1 MMTFR
6 FIQLIILCHCMY
18 TILAGLHNSSNN
30 NHSNSWNPLSQFRN
44 QRNNNHNDPTTT
56 TTTKKK
62 KKGSLFQI
70 DPKFII
76 QQVCKYGGIVL
87 PELVKTDLKV
97 LEKTCDCDETSIDLI
112 NRKLEVLN
120 FTLDLPEDD
129 NRNKNKNDRPAL
141 RIGRITIKWDSY
153 IKPCLDI
160 EVEDVDILVEFVN
173 VFLTRNNWYVYI
185 IRIMIYPWYY
195 SIITHTSIHSFFF
208 TNRNELQD
216 AGFPPTFYTYTT
228 TAAATTESSSSTNSN
243 SFVTIGSIDLSG
255 KAILKLYSRT
265 LDKELVDDIQL
276 LNLEN
281 LNKLNQRI
289 QNESQ
294 KALERYGRRG
304 CSTGDLYNIIETYFN
319 QLLRRIL
326 TQAATDITL
335 GALTNNNIGTG
346 LDSINKDVK
355 NVLSSSK
362 EMILRYAKNVGDK
375 TNNDIERK
383 FTEFGVR
390 PEHIDIAKRFAR
402 NVLKQDEEENDV

>member
-1 MMTFR
+1 M
-6 FIQLIILCHCMY
+6 
-18 TILAGLHNSSNN
+18 
-30 NHSNSWNPLSQFRN
+30 
-44 QRNNNHNDPTTT
+44 
-56 TTTKKK
+56 
-62 KKGSLFQI
+62 
-70 DPKFII
+70 
-76 QQVCKYGGIVL
+76 
-87 PELVKTDLKV
+87 
-97 LEKTCDCDETSIDLI
+97 
-112 NRKLEVLN
+112 
-120 FTLDLPEDD
+120 
-129 NRNKNKNDRPAL
+129 
-141 RIGRITIKWDSY
+141 
-153 IKPCLDI
+153 
-160 EVEDVDILVEFVN
+160 
-173 VFLTRNNWYVYI
+173 
-185 IRIMIYPWYY
+185 
-195 SIITHTSIHSFFF
+195 
-208 TNRNELQD
+208 
-216 AGFPPTFYTYTT
+216 
-228 TAAATTESSSSTNSN
+228 
-243 SFVTIGSIDLSG
+243 
-255 KAILKLYSRT
+255 
-265 LDKELVDDIQL
+265 DDIQL

-304 CSTGDLYNIIETYFN
+304 CSTGDLYNIIESYFN